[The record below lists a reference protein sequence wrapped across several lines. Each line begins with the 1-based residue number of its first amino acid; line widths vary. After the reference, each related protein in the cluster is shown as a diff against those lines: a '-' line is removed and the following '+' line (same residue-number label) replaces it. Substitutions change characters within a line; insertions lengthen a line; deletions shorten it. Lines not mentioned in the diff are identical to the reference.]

1 MARSYRAALLGAL
14 AMIGLGATQAL
25 AVQANPD
32 EFSVSGSTLTIKVSQ
47 LLANDTPN
55 VPKVFLKAFKINLSA
70 GIKSFV
76 YNKKKGTIKV
86 TLKKNF
92 TGNTAFRYQITGTT
106 KPRDYSVANVYLLV
120 SPN

>member
-1 MARSYRAALLGAL
+1 MAKSYRAALLGAL

-25 AVQANPD
+25 AVEAQPD
-32 EFSVSGSTLTIKVSQ
+32 EFSVSGSTLTIKVSK
-47 LLANDTPN
+47 LLSNNTPDG
-55 VPKVFLKAFKINLSA
+55 PKVFVKAYKFDLSE
-70 GIKSFV
+70 GIKSLV

-86 TLKKNF
+86 TLKKSF
-92 TGNTAFRYQITGTT
+92 TGNTAFRYQITSPN